1 MADAK
6 KPAPKPPAKPP
17 AGGSGGGTKDY
28 REVETWALIILVFS
42 LFVLSIG
49 SFTFGVT
56 SFFSSPFWQYLILWI
71 KIIAGTLS
79 LVFAI
84 GIVYVL
90 MRLATFRKKEPRQA
104 LPTVPEATGGRYIY
118 EWTQVKSGLENAS
131 DADAALLIIEADS
144 LVDRILKD
152 MNLPG
157 ETMGERL
164 QALGEQRFESI
175 DDLWEA
181 HKLRNQIAH
190 EGAKG
195 ITYGDA
201 MWAIERYERA
211 LKKLDMI

>member
-1 MADAK
+1 MADPK
-6 KPAPKPPAKPP
+6 KPPGGKPPARPP
-17 AGGSGGGTKDY
+17 AGGGDTKDY
-28 REVETWALIILVFS
+28 RDVEMWVLIIL
-42 LFVLSIG
+42 LFILGALSFG
-49 SFTFGVT
+49 AFTLGVE
-56 SFFSSPFWQYLILWI
+56 SFFANAFWHRFILWI

-79 LVFAI
+79 LVFTV

-90 MRLATFRKKEPRQA
+90 LKLAAFRKKEPEVLVSTEPQPQGA
-104 LPTVPEATGGRYIY
+104 RYSY
-118 EWTQVKSGLENAS
+118 EWTRVKSGLKDAS
-131 DADAALLIIEADS
+131 DANAALLVIEADS

-152 MNLPG
+152 MKLPG

-164 QALGEQRFESI
+164 TALGEQRFESI

-201 MWAIERYERA
+201 VWALEKYERA
-211 LKKLDMI
+211 LKKLDVI

>member
-1 MADAK
+1 MAEVK
-6 KPAPKPPAKPP
+6 KPGGKPPPKPP
-17 AGGSGGGTKDY
+17 AGGSAPKDY
-28 REVETWALIILVFS
+28 RDTEMWILIILVFILGS
-42 LFVLSIG
+42 LSAG
-49 SFTFGVT
+49 SFIFGVE
-56 SFFSSPFWQYLILWI
+56 SFFANAFWRSFILWI

-79 LVFAI
+79 LVFAV
-84 GIVYVL
+84 GIAYVL
-90 MRLATFRKKEPRQA
+90 VQLATFRKKEVIETA
-104 LPTVPEATGGRYIY
+104 PTIESQPQGGLYIY
-118 EWTQVKSGLENAS
+118 EWTKVKAGLENAS

-144 LVDRILKD
+144 LADRILKD
-152 MNLPG
+152 MKLPG

-201 MWAIERYERA
+201 VWALEKYEKAFSR
-211 LKKLDMI
+211 LGVI